1 MLSVDLARQLHGAG
15 LIWSPLAGDR
25 FVVDRPGLSHDVFY
39 LADMT
44 VEVHEFVGGSVIGFN
59 GVAEWALDSVAL
71 DDTVWLPREDQLRAV
86 LGHDFVGLGKTGT
99 NHQAA
104 DDGSGEEGPE
114 PRGIESDAYAVV
126 ALVEG
131 KPTTFTHQDAE
142 EAYGLACLAVL
153 GTRH

>member
-1 MLSVDLARQLHGAG
+1 MLSLDLARRLLDGG

-25 FVVDRPGLSHDVFY
+25 FVVDRPGMTQDVFY

-71 DDTVWLPREDQLRAV
+71 DDTIWLPREDQLRAV
-86 LGHDFVGLGKTGT
+86 LGHDFLGLGLRPAHGDGT
-99 NHQAA
+99 SESAP
-104 DDGSGEEGPE
+104 DDDSE
-114 PRGIESDAYAVV
+114 YAVV
-126 ALVEG
+126 ALVDG
-131 KPTTFTHQDAE
+131 SPTTFVNRDAE

>member
-1 MLSVDLARQLHGAG
+1 MLSVDLARRLHTAG

-25 FVVDRPGLSHDVFY
+25 FVVDRDALTHDVFY

-59 GVAEWALDSVAL
+59 GVSEWALDSVAL

-86 LGHDFVGLGKTGT
+86 LGHDFVGLGK
-99 NHQAA
+99 Q
-104 DDGSGEEGPE
+104 GEG
-114 PRGIESDAYAVV
+114 YAVV

-131 KPTTFTHQDAE
+131 RPSTFVHQDAE
-142 EAYGLACLAVL
+142 EAYGLATLEVPAH
-153 GTRH
+153 RH

>member
-1 MLSVDLARQLHGAG
+1 MLSVDLARRLHDAG

-86 LGHDFVGLGKTGT
+86 LGHDFVGLGKRGT
-99 NHQAA
+99 EP
-104 DDGSGEEGPE
+104 DDV
-114 PRGIESDAYAVV
+114 YAVV

-131 KPTTFTHQDAE
+131 APQTFTHRDAE
-142 EAYGLACLAVL
+142 EAYGLATLAVL
-153 GTRH
+153 AHRH

>member
-1 MLSVDLARQLHGAG
+1 MLTVDLARRLHEAG

-86 LGHDFVGLGKTGT
+86 LGHDFVGLGKQPGEGD
-99 NHQAA
+99 A
-104 DDGSGEEGPE
+104 DSPGEV
-114 PRGIESDAYAVV
+114 YAVV

-131 KPTTFTHQDAE
+131 RPATFTHRDAE
-142 EAYGLACLAVL
+142 EAYGLATLAVL
-153 GTRH
+153 AQRH

>member
-1 MLSVDLARQLHGAG
+1 MLSVDLARRLHAAG

-25 FVVDRPGLSHDVFY
+25 FVVDRDALTHDVFY

-59 GVAEWALDSVAL
+59 GVSEWALDSVAL

-86 LGHDFVGLGKTGT
+86 LGHDFVGLGK
-99 NHQAA
+99 Q
-104 DDGSGEEGPE
+104 GEG
-114 PRGIESDAYAVV
+114 YAVV

-131 KPTTFTHQDAE
+131 RPSTFVHQDAE
-142 EAYGLACLAVL
+142 EAYGLATLEVLAH
-153 GTRH
+153 RH